1 MDARRGIE
9 LADLLAV
16 WSLALGYQNLRENEE
31 QSAHNDVQK
40 ANDQQAAFLLESIGA
55 RLDAQDEKLDEILR
69 TVKHEGNQGAGG
81 SD

>member
-9 LADLLAV
+9 LADVLAV

-40 ANDQQAAFLLESIGA
+40 ANEIQARALLDAIGA
-55 RLDAQDEKLDEILR
+55 RLDEQDEMLR
-69 TVKHEGNQGAGG
+69 KMLEAVK
-81 SD
+81 